1 MQPRLVKKAV
11 RYSSGWRTMSAHPWF
26 EENSVCSSTNVRS
39 KSEQFSKRFSGIRPS
54 MSSFGR
60 AMKVLLNCCN
70 KLQSKKVDVELE
82 SIMIELL
89 LLNFSGPKTK
99 APL

>member
-1 MQPRLVKKAV
+1 
-11 RYSSGWRTMSAHPWF
+11 
-26 EENSVCSSTNVRS
+26 
-39 KSEQFSKRFSGIRPS
+39 

-82 SIMIELL
+82 SIMIELR